1 VHSFSTR
8 DRSYRRL
15 FGVAILAIFALAVG
29 CVTPAGRASVSMLEG
44 RYWRLVELRGQ
55 PALPTPGAR
64 EAGLQFAADSMR
76 VSGSGGCNRVSG
88 PYTRDGQ
95 RLGFGALISTRMAC
109 ADQRLT
115 EQEGTFLSAL
125 SLVNRHEVT
134 GDTLVL
140 FHDNDRLVR
149 LVAAPR

>member
-1 VHSFSTR
+1 MHSFSMLHR
-8 DRSYRRL
+8 PCGRL
-15 FGVAILAIFALAVG
+15 LCVATLAVLTLAVG
-29 CVTPAGRASVSMLEG
+29 CVTPAGRASTSALEG
-44 RYWRLVELRGQ
+44 RYWRLAELRGQ

-88 PYTRDGQ
+88 PYTREGQ
-95 RLGFGALISTRMAC
+95 RLEFGPMISTKMAC

-115 EQEGTFLSAL
+115 EQESVFLSAL
-125 SLVNRHEVT
+125 SSVNRHEVT

-149 LVAAPR
+149 LVAASR

>member
-1 VHSFSTR
+1 VHSFSIL
-8 DRSYRRL
+8 DRPSGRL
-15 FGVAILAIFALAVG
+15 FSAAMLAIFALSVG
-29 CVTPAGRASVSMLEG
+29 CVTPAGRASASLLEG
-44 RYWRLVELRGQ
+44 RYWRLAELRGQ

-88 PYTRDGQ
+88 PYTREGP
-95 RLGFGALISTRMAC
+95 RLEFGPMISTKMAC

-115 EQEGTFLSAL
+115 EQESVFLSAL
-125 SLVNRHEVT
+125 SSVNRHEVT

>member
-1 VHSFSTR
+1 ML
-8 DRSYRRL
+8 DRQYGRL
-15 FGVAILAIFALAVG
+15 FSLAMLAVLTLAVG
-29 CVTPAGRASVSMLEG
+29 CVTPAGRASASVLEG
-44 RYWRLVELRGQ
+44 RYWRLTELRGQ

-88 PYTRDGQ
+88 TYTREGQ
-95 RLGFGALISTRMAC
+95 RLEFGPMISTKMAC

-115 EQEGTFLSAL
+115 EQESVFLSTL
-125 SLVNRHEVT
+125 SSVNRHEVS

-140 FHDNDRLVR
+140 FHDDDRLVR